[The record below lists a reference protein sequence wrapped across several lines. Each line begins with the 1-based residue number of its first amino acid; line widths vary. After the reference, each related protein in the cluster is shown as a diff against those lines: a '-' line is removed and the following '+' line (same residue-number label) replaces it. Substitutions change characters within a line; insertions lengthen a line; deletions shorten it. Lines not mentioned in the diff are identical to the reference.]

1 LRLDVRP
8 FFHWLLMLTPQRIGL
23 LFVGWLAAG
32 AASNCAAD
40 TDHQLKLDR
49 LPPVAHSYGS
59 VIPASVS
66 ETIQPSGN
74 FYEASKPD
82 SGQHAPWLFGEFRV
96 RPYGAFWADMV
107 YATQR
112 TFPGAYSL
120 FVFSEDDQDEAGFAI
135 DARRSRFGL
144 NVEGP
149 SLAAFHGADSGG
161 RVEIDFHGN
170 FIVENRAAVLL
181 RHAYWEVRDE
191 SFRLLVG
198 QTWDVISPLYP
209 GMVEYAPGFFGGN
222 IGFRRT
228 QFRAERHHELTD
240 RLAVSLEAS
249 LNQDIVPDFPADPGI
264 RREPSDWP
272 VIEGRL
278 AFTFASCG
286 DDSDPAVVGV
296 SGHIGETGFD
306 FLTAGPPP
314 LSLPPE
320 DDVRFQ
326 TWSFN
331 VDMYLPITERL
342 GLQGEFFTGANLSA
356 FLGGIGQGVCP
367 CLRVPIR
374 STGGWLEAWYD
385 WTPYLHSHVGAG
397 LDDPR
402 DNDSLLGRIYN
413 HFIFANLIVDI
424 SDNLMTGIEV
434 TSRKTLYHETRVGL
448 IPLAQLTPS
457 APGEAVTID
466 WMVRYEF

>member
-1 LRLDVRP
+1 
-8 FFHWLLMLTPQRIGL
+8 MLTPRRISL
-23 LFVGWLAAG
+23 LFVVGWLAAG
-32 AASNCAAD
+32 ATSRCAAD
-40 TDHQLKLDR
+40 TDHLKLLR
-49 LPPVAHSYGS
+49 LPPVAHAHGS
-59 VIPASVS
+59 VIPASLG
-66 ETIQPSGN
+66 ETIQPADD
-74 FYEASKPD
+74 FYEVSKSD
-82 SGQHAPWLFGEFRV
+82 SGKNAPGLFGGFRV

-120 FVFSEDDQDEAGFAI
+120 FVLSESEQGEAGFAI

-149 SLAAFHGADSGG
+149 SLAALHGADSGG

-198 QTWDVISPLYP
+198 QTWDVISPLWP
-209 GMVEYAPGFFGGN
+209 GMVEYAPGYLGGN

-228 QFRAERHHELTD
+228 QFRAERHVELTD
-240 RLAVSLEAS
+240 RLLVSLEAS
-249 LNQDIVPDFPADPGI
+249 LNQDIVADFPADPGI
-264 RREPSDWP
+264 RREPSNWP
-272 VIEGRL
+272 VVQGRL
-278 AFTFASCG
+278 AFTVGSSRY
-286 DDSDPAVVGV
+286 DSEPAVVGV

-306 FLTAGPPP
+306 FLTPGPPP

-320 DDVRFQ
+320 DDARFQ

-331 VDMYLPITERL
+331 VDIYLPITERL

-356 FLGGIGQGVCP
+356 FLGGIGQGACP

-374 STGGWLEAWYD
+374 STGGWLEVWYD

-413 HFIFANLIVDI
+413 HFIFANLVVDL
-424 SDNLMTGIEV
+424 SDNLTTGIEV
-434 TSRKTLYHETRVGL
+434 TSRKTLYHETRAGL
-448 IPLAQLTPS
+448 IPPALLTPS